1 MICQFSHDG
10 IGWRTRVKYFISEGM
25 KDAMQPLYYWKNDL
39 KKIQAFSE
47 RDSNTLPLRYRCN
60 ALPTELS
67 KPHESGRVWV
77 RPFIFS
83 GRNTRLKYVNFMVIG
98 VQQ

>member
-1 MICQFSHDG
+1 M
-10 IGWRTRVKYFISEGM
+10 E
-25 KDAMQPLYYWKNDL
+25 DANAAITLLEKCPEKSSG
-39 KKIQAFSE
+39 FE
-47 RDSNTLPLRYRCN
+47 RDTNPRPLRYRCN

-67 KPHESGRVWV
+67 RPHESGRVWV

-83 GRNTRLKYVNFMVIG
+83 GLNTLPKYMNSMVID